1 MNRVVVAAVLCFLI
15 ATALA
20 QPKLLLIL
28 VHEPLQLDQTT
39 GVVPSQAA
47 WVVWRRDANAPL
59 ALATGRWAEV
69 PPQRRPTPKLLS
81 PANAARNQ
89 HQLWVPTRPQTQ
101 TILQQTLASRLA
113 QVGYHAIYL
122 ATPDSPSPSPY
133 ALVAIPEKGKVE
145 ARFYPSLESLR
156 LNFFQLPAD
165 WAVLELKRWNYKS
178 LELLLAEGVEVWVLS
193 VAAPRDLALPST
205 RLTGLI
211 RYAAREPRGLLTSP
225 STRWSGVIRE
235 VDIVPSVYRALTGQN
250 TRSVAGASALE
261 TRQSDWHRFWN
272 GRLVRLAIRE
282 ATESVGIAWHGNAL
296 KRSAEWTQANAQLA
310 PILRGSAL
318 GISVGWLGTSLLLW
332 FFHKLHGRVRRVLI
346 SGLAVL
352 GLLPAVAVL
361 YAYYPFA
368 FWTGAFARDLAA
380 IASWLMLGWLALS
393 LVAGGIAR
401 WKLLPPLAVASVAAL
416 SIVCLDLLLAGG
428 YGVNRSLLS
437 LGTASAQQM
446 FGANE
451 WFWGFAVATCLM
463 APASWLESRGRT
475 HLTGAEQAAIGMLYG
490 TTLLLIGMPMLGAA
504 LDAWLPMTLAFGW
517 GIGLF
522 TGLLPERVEPRR
534 LIAPLAGLVLAGVAL
549 SAAAIALDA
558 LQPWQRQAGWAR
570 TWLSVSNWHALPLKL
585 LGVAALT
592 GGLCYLLRRTLSR
605 LWTQAYFLSRAL
617 VGCGLAIGGA
627 LLVGKAIAAIVILA
641 LCLMFVLEYLAGS
654 KEWGYLHAG
663 NGIAH

>member
-1 MNRVVVAAVLCFLI
+1 MSRVVAAAVLCFLI

-28 VHEPLQLDQTT
+28 VHEPLLPDQTT
-39 GVVPSQAA
+39 GVVPSQVA
-47 WVVWRRDANAPL
+47 WVVWRRDADASL
-59 ALATGRWAEV
+59 ALATGRWAKV
-69 PPQRRPTPKLLS
+69 PSQRRPTPKLLS

-89 HQLWVPTRPQTQ
+89 HQLWLPTQAQAQP
-101 TILQQTLASRLA
+101 ILQQTLATRLA
-113 QVGYHAIYL
+113 QAGTRAVYL
-122 ATPDSPSPSPY
+122 STPDSPSPSPY
-133 ALVAIPEKGKVE
+133 ALIAVPEKGKVE

-156 LNFFQLPAD
+156 LNFFQLQAD

-193 VAAPRDLALPST
+193 VRATRELTLPT
-205 RLTGLI
+205 VRLTGLI

-225 STRWSGVIRE
+225 STRWNGVIRE
-235 VDIVPSVYRALTGQN
+235 IDLAPSIYRTLTKRDKG
-250 TRSVAGASALE
+250 AGGGAPALE
-261 TRQSDWHRFWN
+261 VRQSDWHRFWN
-272 GRLVRLAIRE
+272 GWLMRLAIRE

-318 GISVGWLGTSLLLW
+318 GFSVGWLGTSLLLW
-332 FFHKLHGRVRRVLI
+332 LFHKLHGRVRRVLI
-346 SGLAVL
+346 GGLAVL

-361 YAYYPFA
+361 YAYYPFT

-380 IASWLMLGWLALS
+380 VASWLMLGWLALS
-393 LVAGGIAR
+393 LVVASIAR

-416 SIVCLDLLLAGG
+416 SIICFDLLLAGG

-437 LGTASAQQM
+437 SGTASAQQM

-451 WFWGFAVATCLM
+451 WFWGFAVATGLM

-475 HLTGAEQAAIGMLYG
+475 HLTGSEQAAIGMLYG
-490 TTLLLIGMPMLGAA
+490 TTLLLMGLPMLGAA
-504 LDAWLPMTLAFGW
+504 LEAWLPMTLAFGW

-522 TGLLPERVEPRR
+522 TGLLPERLEPRR
-534 LIAPLAGLVLAGVAL
+534 LIALLAGLVLAGIAL
-549 SAAAIALDA
+549 TVAAIALDA

-570 TWLSVSNWHALPLKL
+570 SWLSVGNWHALPLKL
-585 LGVAALT
+585 IGVAALT

-617 VGCGLAIGGA
+617 MGCGLAIGGA
-627 LLVGKAIAAIVILA
+627 LLTGKAIAAIVILA
-641 LCLMFVLEYLAGS
+641 LCLMFVLEYLAGG

-663 NGIAH
+663 NGTAH